1 MDCKQAELLMMQHF
15 DHVEHLSPEKAQD
28 LAKHILICKACR
40 EIYLTFDEI
49 SETVESDTKQIAN
62 TPTGF
67 TEAVME
73 KVRGGL
79 ATVRILWGL
88 GAIISGTVLLLMYHT
103 EWLTRL
109 SQSHPA
115 IDTTISIL
123 ASIGGFFRNV
133 SERLQQG
140 ITTYTASNYGVF
152 ALAIVAL
159 MGTLL
164 IVLHNG
170 EKVNT

>member
-1 MDCKQAELLMMQHF
+1 MMQHF

-88 GAIISGTVLLLMYHT
+88 GAIISGTVLLFMYNT
-103 EWLTRL
+103 DWLAAL
-109 SQSHPA
+109 SQAHPA
-115 IDTTISIL
+115 IDTVISTL
-123 ASIGGFFRNV
+123 ASVGEFFRRA
-133 SERLQQG
+133 SEWLQQG
-140 ITTYTASNYGVF
+140 VTPYSATANNYGIF